1 MRFSLFLL
9 VERSVEEMNDILEK
23 TASSLAVVEKKPQRP
38 GGCVGIFFQL
48 FDWNRRFAKKK
59 LFSKKL
65 LPPGLLVPLINC
77 FLCICLRKD
86 SLRMS
91 HYCNMFFFLHWCV

>member
-1 MRFSLFLL
+1 MFVRVLGF
-9 VERSVEEMNDILEK
+9 VGEMDENTGQTL
-23 TASSLAVVEKKPQRP
+23 SSLAITEKRTHRP

-65 LPPGLLVPLINC
+65 LPPGSLLLFSLLLTHTLSHTEAAHKHSYIHVP
-77 FLCICLRKD
+77 FDK
-86 SLRMS
+86 M
-91 HYCNMFFFLHWCV
+91 W

>member
-1 MRFSLFLL
+1 
-9 VERSVEEMNDILEK
+9 MNDSTGE
-23 TASSLAVVEKKPQRP
+23 TGSSLAIAEKKTHRP

-65 LPPGLLVPLINC
+65 LPPC
-77 FLCICLRKD
+77 
-86 SLRMS
+86 
-91 HYCNMFFFLHWCV
+91 

>member
-1 MRFSLFLL
+1 MLL
-9 VERSVEEMNDILEK
+9 WEEMSESGGK
-23 TASSLAVVEKKPQRP
+23 TSSSLAITEKRTTTNRL

-65 LPPGLLVPLINC
+65 LPPG
-77 FLCICLRKD
+77 K
-86 SLRMS
+86 
-91 HYCNMFFFLHWCV
+91 